1 MIVKTVEKVQHKAG
15 SIILI
20 ELKYFRTIYKI
31 VPAKKIGK

>member
-20 ELKYFRTIYKI
+20 EPKYFRTICEI
-31 VPAKKIGK
+31 VPARIIG